1 MRCPKGFR
9 VFVDANLTALGRWLA
24 LRDEG
29 FIHVG
34 HKDWTLRPD
43 SIDEEWLDFVGR
55 CGWGVLMRD
64 KAVRYRP
71 RERAMLEKH
80 RMTAI
85 VIATRQNL
93 SFEEQRRLVDEHW
106 EAIDEVYKV
115 GAPGIYHL
123 TTGGVRLME
132 GF

>member
-1 MRCPKGFR
+1 MTCPEGFR

-24 LRDEG
+24 SRGEG

-34 HKDWTLRPD
+34 HKDWTLEPD

-93 SFEEQRRLVDEHW
+93 SFDEQQRLVEKHW
-106 EAIDEVYKV
+106 VAIEEVY
-115 GAPGIYHL
+115 GADEPGIYHL
-123 TTGGVRLME
+123 TTAGVRLME